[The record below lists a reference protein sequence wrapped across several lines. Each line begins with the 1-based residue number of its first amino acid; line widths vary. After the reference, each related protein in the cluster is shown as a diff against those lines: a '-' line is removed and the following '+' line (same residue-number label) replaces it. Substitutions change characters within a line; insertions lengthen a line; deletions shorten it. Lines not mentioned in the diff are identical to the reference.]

1 MYKVFHGP
9 HRRVQIGIFDKTKL
23 PISVRENEIIYTVTS
38 LPNHANKNTA
48 FCYGSLDYYGDN
60 KDDAIWET
68 ELMICDTKELMEIKK
83 FINDNL
89 KTELTR

>member
-9 HRRVQIGIFDKTKL
+9 HRRVQIGIFDRTKL
-23 PISVRENEIIYTVTS
+23 PVSVRKNEIIYTVTS

-48 FCYGSLDYYGDN
+48 FCYGHPHYHGDN
-60 KDDAIWET
+60 KDDAILET
-68 ELMICDTKELMEIKK
+68 KLICDNKELMKIKK

-89 KTELTR
+89 KTELTT